1 MSCGA
6 PAGEATLA
14 PQALVRA
21 GMAALGT
28 RLGFAPAEDPAA
40 SAAQVREWLE
50 HTERTWLIVFD
61 DAADVSVLE
70 GLIPQQGP
78 GLVVVTS
85 RNRRWENADAVL
97 DVEVFDTPSAAGFL
111 QARAG
116 IDDAVGAG
124 ELADALGGLALALE
138 QAAAFIAQ
146 SRPVGITFRSYLAE
160 LQRRGLAVFT
170 GRVADYDLV
179 VATVWDR
186 SLEAVADRCP
196 HAVELLEVL
205 GAVAPAPL
213 PVSVLRAAGDA
224 DAGWSPF
231 ALAEAL
237 AALGAYSLVDAAGDA
252 VVMHRLVHRHI
263 GESLATDP
271 PRQAQ
276 ARSRAA
282 ALLTAAFPSDSRL
295 PESWPAA
302 TALLPHVTALVAG
315 GLIDTGL
322 TDARVTVNLT
332 SQAGASLYWQGDLV
346 GARTL
351 QDEVLTAERD
361 LLGPRHPDTLRSAN
375 NLAETMRAQGDLVG
389 ARTLQDEVHTAHREL
404 LGPRHPDTLTS
415 AGNLALTM
423 QAQGDPVGARTLQDE
438 VHTAR
443 RELLGPRHP
452 DTLTSAGN
460 LALTMQA
467 QGDLVGART
476 LQDEV
481 LTARRELL
489 GPRHPATSVSAWNLY
504 TTLRRSDRATA
515 RTIFAE
521 ELRWLLDANLKELG
535 ADLLL
540 LRQYVSEEVAS

>member
-1 MSCGA
+1 MPCSMSRCSTRPAQPGSSRPA
-6 PAGEATLA
+6 PAS
-14 PQALVRA
+14 
-21 GMAALGT
+21 M
-28 RLGFAPAEDPAA
+28 
-40 SAAQVREWLE
+40 
-50 HTERTWLIVFD
+50 
-61 DAADVSVLE
+61 
-70 GLIPQQGP
+70 
-78 GLVVVTS
+78 
-85 RNRRWENADAVL
+85 
-97 DVEVFDTPSAAGFL
+97 TPSAP
-111 QARAG
+111 
-116 IDDAVGAG
+116 G

-389 ARTLQDEVHTAHREL
+389 ARTLQDEVLTAYRELLGPRHPDTLRSANNLAETMRAQGDLVGARTLQDEVHTAHREL